1 MKVVSGLR
9 NTFIVFSL
17 LFIAGCA
24 NEERARSEDVLRE
37 DLYHMRAAIDQ
48 YTQDKSIA
56 PQHLADLVSAGYL
69 HTIPKDPFTDS
80 ASTWIEVYEDA
91 TDSIDHTHPG
101 ISDVHSG
108 SVRISSQGTR
118 YDSW

>member
-24 NEERARSEDVLRE
+24 NQERARNEDVLRE
-37 DLYHMRAAIDQ
+37 DLYHMRVAIDQ
-48 YTQDKSIA
+48 YTQDKSMA

-69 HTIPKDPFTDS
+69 HTIPKDPFTNS
-80 ASTWIEVYEDA
+80 ASTWIEVHEDA

-108 SVRISSQGTR
+108 SAQISSRGTR

>member
-17 LFIAGCA
+17 LVIAGCA
-24 NEERARSEDVLRE
+24 NEERARSEAVLRE
-37 DLYHMRAAIDQ
+37 DLYHIRAAIDQ

-56 PQHLADLVSAGYL
+56 PQHLTDLVSACYL
-69 HTIPKDPFTDS
+69 RAIPIDPFTDS
-80 ASTWIEVYEDA
+80 ASTWIEVHEDA
-91 TDSIDHTHPG
+91 TDSIDDTPPG

-118 YDSW
+118 YGSW

>member
-1 MKVVSGLR
+1 M
-9 NTFIVFSL
+9 
-17 LFIAGCA
+17 
-24 NEERARSEDVLRE
+24 
-37 DLYHMRAAIDQ
+37 
-48 YTQDKSIA
+48 A

-80 ASTWIEVYEDA
+80 ASTWIEVHEDA
-91 TDSIDHTHPG
+91 TDSIDDTPPG

>member
-9 NTFIVFSL
+9 TTFIVFSL
-17 LFIAGCA
+17 LFVAGCA
-24 NEERARSEDVLRE
+24 NQERACNEAVLRE

-48 YTQDKSIA
+48 YSQDKSMA
-56 PQHLADLVSAGYL
+56 PQHLTDLVSAGYL
-69 HTIPKDPFTDS
+69 HAIPKDPFTN
-80 ASTWIEVYEDA
+80 STATWVEVHEDA
-91 TDSIDHTHPG
+91 TDSIDRTHPG

-108 SVRISSQGTR
+108 SAQISSQGTR